1 MAQRYDAEHAR
12 EHAQAHAQD
21 VLNRWCVLAEQRLD
35 HLIELYESGR
45 WRRYHSENAFM
56 ENLREAKIVVET
68 WRVLARREATPD
80 NRAIDWSWL
89 DQPAE
94 VPPAIQDEPE
104 QSSARL
110 LGTAAVHAALAS
122 IVALQEDAA
131 VEADDARPARK
142 RHQAPNSRPGSCP
155 ICAPFRSVIRCCS
168 ITCCSGS

>member
-56 ENLREAKIVVET
+56 ENLREAKTVVET

-131 VEADDARPARK
+131 VEADDAPAGEETPSSAEFTTGIMPDLRTLQE
-142 RHQAPNSRPGSCP
+142 RYPMLQHNML
-155 ICAPFRSVIRCCS
+155 
-168 ITCCSGS
+168 